1 MLLLLY
7 LFQTLACFIIRGKRS
22 VTLKWY
28 NGRRNTGNSAM
39 KFWKNEEI
47 SNNQFIFSSHRIPNL
62 HRKSKFQWN
71 KNIARSVTE
80 LGIALCSYFVEILIF
95 YANLEFCVGH
105 GTITNWHFHCILSSF
120 STIKFMIQDLNWLI
134 RINTCKIYLFTY

>member
-1 MLLLLY
+1 
-7 LFQTLACFIIRGKRS
+7 
-22 VTLKWY
+22 
-28 NGRRNTGNSAM
+28 M
-39 KFWKNEEI
+39 KLWISEEI

-62 HRKSKFQWN
+62 HRKSKFPWN

-105 GTITNWHFHCILSSF
+105 GTITNWHFHC
-120 STIKFMIQDLNWLI
+120 MIQDLNWLVK
-134 RINTCKIYLFTY
+134 INISIHMLIDNI

>member
-1 MLLLLY
+1 
-7 LFQTLACFIIRGKRS
+7 
-22 VTLKWY
+22 
-28 NGRRNTGNSAM
+28 M
-39 KFWKNEEI
+39 KLWKSEEI

-105 GTITNWHFHCILSSF
+105 GIITNWDFHCILSSF
-120 STIKFMIQDLNWLI
+120 STIKFMIRELNWI
-134 RINTCKIYLFTY
+134 DKVYPCKIYLFTCQLMTSKQKISSNLIFWKSWFIWLG